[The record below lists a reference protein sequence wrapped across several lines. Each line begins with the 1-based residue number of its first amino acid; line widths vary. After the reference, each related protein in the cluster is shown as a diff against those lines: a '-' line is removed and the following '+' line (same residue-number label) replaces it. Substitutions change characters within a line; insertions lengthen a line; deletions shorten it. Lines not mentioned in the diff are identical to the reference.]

1 MKMVGLFHCKDT
13 LVGDA
18 MVRGISGGEKKR
30 LTTSEMLVGPRNV
43 LLLDEI
49 STGLDSATLFV
60 IIKWLSQARKME
72 SFNIDSFI
80 GVCFIF
86 WRSKEATFEARH
98 PVELISLVLLQA
110 AHAFKS
116 TCLISLLQP
125 PPETFQLFDDVMM
138 ISDGLIIYHGE
149 GWRRCARHDE

>member
-60 IIKWLSQARKME
+60 IIKWLSQARKMG
-72 SFNIDSFI
+72 SFN
-80 GVCFIF
+80 V
-86 WRSKEATFEARH
+86 
-98 PVELISLVLLQA
+98 
-110 AHAFKS
+110 
-116 TCLISLLQP
+116 
-125 PPETFQLFDDVMM
+125 
-138 ISDGLIIYHGE
+138 
-149 GWRRCARHDE
+149 